1 MDGLPFSIENNPKP
15 PKDMEE
21 RFNQTKQSLIKGS
34 AVVGSGLSNLFAT
47 GKEVGYAGGV
57 AAAEKAGVLKEKIQ
71 TKEWGTKVMSMF
83 GKKKPADAPGTMEQ
97 EEEKKEGEEEPA
109 AKEQ

>member
-15 PKDMEE
+15 PKDLEE
-21 RFNQTKQSLIKGS
+21 RFNQTKNSLIKGT

-47 GKEVGYAGGV
+47 GKEVGYAGGM
-57 AAAEKAGVLKEKIQ
+57 AAAEKAGALKEKIQ

-83 GKKKPADAPGTMEQ
+83 GKKKDAPGTMESGEEEKREG
-97 EEEKKEGEEEPA
+97 EEEKKEGEE
-109 AKEQ
+109 